1 MSLFDDDRPK
11 KKPTAH
17 EVGCDLSMMSA
28 DELKER
34 IALLQSEI
42 ARLEAEV
49 VAKSA
54 GRKAAEDLFRS

>member
-1 MSLFDDDRPK
+1 MSLSDDDRP

-17 EVGCDLSMMSA
+17 EVGCDLSMMSV

-34 IALLQSEI
+34 IALLQGEI
-42 ARLEAEV
+42 ARLETEIIN
-49 VAKSA
+49 KSA